1 MSLRK
6 MVGLLACVLLLSSV
20 AGADIELVD
29 QTLDY
34 TDTSNFYTPG
44 EIDDHQPHY
53 RGSWEDWG
61 WTHDFSEMVPADAIG
76 IQWAQVAIA
85 AWDVDASDGE
95 VDIIYANGVE
105 IGRLGETYGRN
116 WKTFWFML
124 PSSVVAE
131 LWEDGEVYISINID
145 ADNLGH
151 RVALGEST
159 LTVAYSDSATSI
171 PEPATIGLLGLGALV
186 MLKRRRS

>member
-6 MVGLLACVLLLSSV
+6 VAGLLACVLLLNSV
-20 AGADIELVD
+20 AGADIELVN

-61 WTHDFSEMVPADAIG
+61 WTHDFSDLVPADAMG
-76 IQWAQVAIA
+76 IQWAQVAID
-85 AWDVDASDGE
+85 AWDVDVSEGE

-124 PSSVVAE
+124 PASVVAD
-131 LWEDGEVYISINID
+131 LWEDGEVYISIDID
-145 ADNLGH
+145 ADNTGQ
-151 RVALGEST
+151 RVALGQST
-159 LTVAYSDSATSI
+159 LTVAYSSTAV